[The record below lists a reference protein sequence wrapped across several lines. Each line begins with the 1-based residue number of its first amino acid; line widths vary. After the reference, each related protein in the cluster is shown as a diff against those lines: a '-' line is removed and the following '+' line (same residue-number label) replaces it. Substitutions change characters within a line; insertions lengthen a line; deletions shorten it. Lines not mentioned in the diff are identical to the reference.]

1 VAAAALERITNE
13 SYASRIPVATEP
25 VYTDYDWD
33 TLESIKPDQVIV
45 LRTNKGTIRLRLLKE
60 DAPFTVLSFVKLV
73 RKKFYDGLTF
83 HRVVPDFVIQ
93 GGDPRGD
100 GWGGPGYAIRSEF
113 SMASFTRGAVGIASS
128 GKDTEGCQFFITQV
142 PAPHLDGR
150 YTVFAK
156 VIEGQDVVDRIQIG
170 DTITEIVLE

>member
-1 VAAAALERITNE
+1 
-13 SYASRIPVATEP
+13 
-25 VYTDYDWD
+25 
-33 TLESIKPDQVIV
+33 
-45 LRTNKGTIRLRLLKE
+45 
-60 DAPFTVLSFVKLV
+60 VLSFAKLV
-73 RKKFYDGLTF
+73 RKKFYDGLIF

-100 GWGGPGYAIRSEF
+100 GWGGPGYSIRSEF
-113 SMASFTRGAVGIASS
+113 SLATFTKGAVGIASS

-142 PAPHLDGR
+142 PTPHLDGR
-150 YTVFAK
+150 YTVFAQ

>member
-1 VAAAALERITNE
+1 
-13 SYASRIPVATEP
+13 
-25 VYTDYDWD
+25 
-33 TLESIKPDQVIV
+33 V